1 MSIKSKLFDYV
12 GQQKKKSIEIPEMAE
27 TIYFGPITVAEMD
40 TIRTMSSVNVPGEPM
55 PRINNIAFSIWTII
69 KKAEDESG
77 EKIFTDA
84 DRPFFDQMEYSI
96 VRKVSTRCSAWRR
109 RSRSRRSL
117 RREATLSPKP
127 LCPLRPKKML
137 REGHGRH
144 HDRGDE
150 SLDRVLRGSQRGNRR
165 RVG

>member
-12 GQQKKKSIEIPEMAE
+12 GQQKKKSIEIPEVAE

-55 PRINNIAFSIWTII
+55 PRINNMAFSIWTII

-84 DRPFFDQMEYSI
+84 DRPFFDQMEFSI
-96 VRKVSTRCSAWRR
+96 VQKVSNAMLGVETPEQIKAKFKEGGDPFSETSLPSATEKNA
-109 RSRSRRSL
+109 S
-117 RREATLSPKP
+117 
-127 LCPLRPKKML
+127 
-137 REGHGRH
+137 
-144 HDRGDE
+144 
-150 SLDRVLRGSQRGNRR
+150 
-165 RVG
+165 